1 MTDPSTP
8 PAPSTPPTAECR
20 PPSAPDGAPAWPSR
34 RRFLGLAASGIA
46 VGAAATAGSGALD
59 RLIRTV
65 RGEDTAYDPASGADA
80 GLVLVTVQLGG
91 GLDFLDT
98 VVPLDSRRYQRLR
111 GRAALAGDRVVPIDD
126 SYGLFSLP
134 YVAERWHAG
143 EVAIVH
149 GVGCRESSMSHFVET
164 AMWER
169 GSHDPATSTGW
180 LGRALD
186 RFAGAEVDP
195 LVAIGVGDL
204 SPALRAAGW
213 DPVAVPDDGGL
224 PWTAAFVDDN
234 PDLVRAYGRLFDRTE
249 ARPRRGASVRSNSP
263 QDLAEQVRA
272 SQSLVQVVA
281 EQIDE
286 AVQLERLAAAAEDIE
301 DDDEV
306 PEEGP
311 GPVGHRLSVVADL
324 ITGGLPSRA
333 YHVLHPG
340 FDTHARQATD
350 LPVLLGQLDRALRR
364 FHAALGPAAERVV
377 VATWTEFGRRPEWN
391 GDGTDHGTAGTELVI
406 GPAVRGGHHGEPVSL
421 DRFDRDGNF
430 LVTTDFRDYLGGLVQ
445 GTLGVDGAAV
455 VPGGTRPLELV
466 R

>member
-1 MTDPSTP
+1 MTRPSTP
-8 PAPSTPPTAECR
+8 STPSAHEPR
-20 PPSAPDGAPAWPSR
+20 PEPRPDGAPRSPSR

-46 VGAAATAGSGALD
+46 VGAAAATAGPGALD
-59 RLIRTV
+59 RLVRTW
-65 RGEDTAYDPASGADA
+65 RGEDTAYDPPGADP

-98 VVPLDSRRYQRLR
+98 VVPLDSRRYRTLR
-111 GRAALAGDRVVPIDD
+111 GRDAIAGDRTVPIDD
-126 SYGLFSLP
+126 DYGLFELP

-143 EVAIVH
+143 DVAIVH
-149 GVGCRESSMSHFVET
+149 GVGCRESTLSHFVET

-186 RFAGAEVDP
+186 EFGGPDVDP
-195 LVAIGVGDL
+195 LVAVGVGDL
-204 SPALRAAGW
+204 SPALRAPGW
-213 DPVAVPDDGGL
+213 DPVAVPDDGRL
-224 PWTAAFVDDN
+224 PWTAAFVEDN
-234 PDLVRAYGRLFDRTE
+234 PDLVRVYGQLLDATGGPTRRATPAG
-249 ARPRRGASVRSNSP
+249 AR

-272 SQSLVQVVA
+272 SQSLVRTVG
-281 EQIDE
+281 ETIDG
-286 AVQLERLAAAAEDIE
+286 VIPLDRLAAADEAMENHE

-306 PEEGP
+306 PATGP
-311 GPVGHRLSVVADL
+311 GRVGHRLSVVADL
-324 ITGGLPSRA
+324 ITGGMPSRA
-333 YHVLHPG
+333 YHVLHDG

-350 LPVLLGQLDRALRR
+350 LPVLLGQLDRALRD
-364 FHAALGPAAERVV
+364 FHTRLGPSAERVV
-377 VATWTEFGRRPEWN
+377 IATWTEFGRRPELN

-430 LVTTDFRDYLGGLVQ
+430 LVTTDYRDYLGGLVQ
-445 GTLGVDGAAV
+445 GTLGVDGSAV
-455 VPGGTRPLELV
+455 APGGTGPLELL